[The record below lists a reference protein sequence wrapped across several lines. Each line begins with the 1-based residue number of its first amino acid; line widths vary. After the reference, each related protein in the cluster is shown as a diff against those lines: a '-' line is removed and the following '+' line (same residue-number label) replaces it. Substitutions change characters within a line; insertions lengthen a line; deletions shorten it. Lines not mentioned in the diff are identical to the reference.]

1 MQIIFTLVEW
11 ISSFCEGFAVIMF
24 GCLLTNRKKIGTHF
38 HIIVLVPAFIGM
50 MLSIMANF
58 QVLSFTYTVILFLE
72 GVITIRYITNRNIC
86 GISGVVKEYLRIIA
100 LTLAGMAIIG
110 GFDYISMYFIA
121 NILEVSWKSLYA
133 SLGIGRTLVII
144 TSRTLLLITIGILYY
159 SSEQITILKRRNAL
173 LLIAISGLCL
183 GGMYC
188 FTTYSRRIF
197 GKGDNGISLFTIIL
211 LYLVLL
217 LTLRNQSDKE
227 KKYKSEMELVMENQ
241 QNEILRRSVVD
252 LERTFELWKTQIHD
266 YKHVLLNLQHMADDK
281 RYEEI
286 CEFIKTENERAG
298 NNMVYYKTGNSTADV
313 IIYSKGERAKNNNI
327 TYIVNS
333 YLPHKIP
340 LDDMELAVVL
350 GNLLDN
356 AIEAAKE
363 MQKAFVEVTIG
374 EENRVFHIEIRNSAK
389 QLSVDESSKE
399 DKIHHG
405 IGLKSAEK
413 IVKNKN
419 GQFEIYKEE
428 DEVIVEINIP
438 Y

>member
-1 MQIIFTLVEW
+1 MQIIYTLVEW

-24 GCLLTNRKKIGTHF
+24 GCLMTNRKKIDTHF
-38 HIIVLVPAFIGM
+38 HVIVLVPVFIGM

-58 QVLSFTYTVILFLE
+58 KVLSFTYTVILFLE
-72 GVITIRYITNRNIC
+72 GVIIIRYITNRNIF

-159 SSEQITILKRRNAL
+159 SAEQITMLKRRNAL
-173 LLIAISGLCL
+173 LIIAISVLCL
-183 GGMYC
+183 GGMYF
-188 FTTYSRRIF
+188 FTIYSKKNL
-197 GKGDNGISLFTIIL
+197 GKGDNGISLLTIIL
-211 LYLVLL
+211 LYLVLFL
-217 LTLRNQSDKE
+217 ILRNQSDKE

-241 QNEILRRSVVD
+241 QNEILRRSVIE
-252 LERTFELWKTQIHD
+252 LENTFELWKTQIHD
-266 YKHVLLNLQHMADDK
+266 YKHVLLNMQHMADNK

-286 CEFIKTENERAG
+286 CKFIKEENQRVG

-313 IIYSKGERAKNNNI
+313 IIYSKGERAKHNNI

-333 YLPHKIP
+333 HLPPEIP
-340 LDDMELAVVL
+340 LDDMELIVVL

-356 AIEAAKE
+356 ALEAAE
-363 MQKAFVEVTIG
+363 GIRNAFVEVTIE

-428 DEVIVEINIP
+428 DEVIVEISIP